1 LTSWQW
7 SAIISGRVENAHR
20 LPNMKTYESRKL
32 RSGFYESK
40 RQRRL
45 AGPAVTVAAS
55 ILLGG
60 AFWYSLTT
68 TLDDMTRS
76 DCAAGIQKACKSL
89 K

>member
-1 LTSWQW
+1 MDD
-7 SAIISGRVENAHR
+7 AHC
-20 LPNMKTYESRKL
+20 LLLMKTYESEKL
-32 RSGFYESK
+32 RSGFYERR
-40 RQRRL
+40 RQRPL

-68 TLDDMTRS
+68 TLDDLTKR
-76 DCAAGIQKACKSL
+76 DCAAGVQKACMAL

>member
-1 LTSWQW
+1 
-7 SAIISGRVENAHR
+7 
-20 LPNMKTYESRKL
+20 MKYYESEKL
-32 RSGFYESK
+32 RSGFYENR

-45 AGPAVTVAAS
+45 TAPAVTVAAC

-68 TLDDMTRS
+68 TLDDMTKR
-76 DCAAGIQKACKSL
+76 DCAAGIQKACESL